1 MKHNKQKGVT
11 VLGGLTV
18 LLIVG
23 FFLTAAFKVGPLYL
37 DNSFIRAALDSL
49 AHENIHTLTDR
60 GVRGKLSATF
70 NINNI
75 RDVDTKQIKII
86 REKTKT
92 LVTLN
97 YEKRIEFMGNVDV
110 VVRFE
115 NSYDSSK

>member
-18 LLIVG
+18 LLILG

-49 AHENIHTLTDR
+49 AHENIHTLTDKD
-60 GVRGKLSATF
+60 VRKKLYASF
-70 NINNI
+70 DINNI
-75 RDVDTKQIKII
+75 RGIDTKQIKIL

-97 YEKRIEFMGNVDV
+97 YEKRIELMGNVDV

>member
-1 MKHNKQKGVT
+1 MKHNKQKGMT
-11 VLGGLTV
+11 VLGGLIV
-18 LLIVG
+18 LLILG

-37 DNSFIRAALDSL
+37 DNSFVRAALDSL
-49 AHENIHTLTDR
+49 AHENVHTLTDKD
-60 GVRGKLSATF
+60 VRRKLSSSF
-70 NINNI
+70 DINNI
-75 RDVDTKQIKII
+75 RDVDMKQLKII